1 METRLATAIGYL
13 ASYNVDVSQ
22 RTTRALP
29 LIEQFLLWFD
39 ARFFVWRRCNRVWL
53 FRLWL
58 QRISFLADRRVFV
71 FFVGLFPSL
80 FWLVIVFKIFFL
92 VGRFNFFSCLT
103 NEGCLVGTN
112 VV

>member
-29 LIEQFLLWFD
+29 LIEQFLLWFGVG
-39 ARFFVWRRCNRVWL
+39 AIVNVRVWR
-53 FRLWL
+53 FRRWL
-58 QRISFLADRRVFV
+58 QRMVLFLADRRVFV